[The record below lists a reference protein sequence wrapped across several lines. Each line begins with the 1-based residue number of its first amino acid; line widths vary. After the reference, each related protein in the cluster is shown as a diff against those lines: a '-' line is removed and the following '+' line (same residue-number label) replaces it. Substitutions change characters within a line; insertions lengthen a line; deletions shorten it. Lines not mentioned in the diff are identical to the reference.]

1 MAFTP
6 FPPRQ
11 PTASARLPLTLMT
24 LDDWALATITGAD
37 SEKYM
42 QGQVTAD
49 VSQMTEDQHLLAA
62 HCDAKG
68 KMWSNL
74 RLFRDGDGF
83 AWIERRSVREPQLT
97 ELKKYAV
104 FSKVTIA
111 PDDERVLLG
120 VAGFQARAALANLFS
135 ELPSREKQVVKEGA
149 TTLLWF
155 EHPAERF
162 LIVTDEATANMLTDK
177 LRGEAELNNS
187 QQWLALNIEAGFPVI
202 DAANSGQFIPQAT
215 NLQALGGISFK
226 KGCYTGQEMVARAK
240 FRGANKRALW
250 LLKGSASRLPE
261 AGEDLELK
269 MGENWR
275 RTGTVLAAVKL
286 EDGQVVVQVVMNND
300 MEPDSMTMRIHCV
313 SSHCH
318 IRWKSKSLYR
328 IRHLSPDA
336 TLVCLFR
343 PTKARQLRLPNIQID
358 RQKVAHTTA
367 EHKAVPDGM
376 IVWNALADVENHP
389 ERINHTAYRQ

>member
-11 PTASARLPLTLMT
+11 PSSCARLPLTLMT

-37 SEKYM
+37 GEKYL
-42 QGQVTAD
+42 QGQITAD
-49 VSQMTEDQHLLAA
+49 ISQLTNEQHLLAA

-74 RLFRDGDGF
+74 RVFRRNEGF
-83 AWIERRSVREPQLT
+83 AWIERRSLRDAQLT

-111 PDDERVLLG
+111 ADDELVLLG
-120 VAGFQARAALANLFS
+120 IAGFQARAALAPLFS
-135 ELPSREKQVVKEGA
+135 ELPNADKQVVSEGS
-149 TTLLWF
+149 TSLLWF

-162 LIVTDEATANMLTDK
+162 LLVTDETTATRVTEA
-177 LRGEAELNNS
+177 LRGEAQLNNS
-187 QQWLALNIEAGFPVI
+187 QQWLALNIEAGLPVI
-202 DAANSGQFIPQAT
+202 DSANSAQFIPQAT

-250 LLKGSASRLPE
+250 SLAGKASRVPE

-275 RTGTVLAAVKL
+275 RTGTVLAAVQL
-286 EDGQVVVQVVMNND
+286 DDGRLLVQAVMNND
-300 MEPDSMTMRIHCV
+300 MEPDSVFRV
-313 SSHCH
+313 
-318 IRWKSKSLYR
+318 RDDAGSLS
-328 IRHLSPDA
+328 IEP
-336 TLVCLFR
+336 
-343 PTKARQLRLPNIQID
+343 LPYSL
-358 RQKVAHTTA
+358 
-367 EHKAVPDGM
+367 EEG
-376 IVWNALADVENHP
+376 
-389 ERINHTAYRQ
+389 

>member
-6 FPPRQ
+6 FSPRQ
-11 PTASARLPLTLMT
+11 PVASARLPLTLMT
-24 LDDWALATITGAD
+24 LDDWALATLVGAD
-37 SEKYM
+37 SEKYL

-49 VSQMTEDQHLLAA
+49 VSQMTEHQHLLAA
-62 HCDAKG
+62 HCDPKG

-74 RLFRDGDGF
+74 RLFRRQDGF
-83 AWIERRSVREPQLT
+83 ALIERRSLRDAQLT

-111 PDDERVLLG
+111 ADDELVLLG
-120 VAGFQARAALANLFS
+120 VAGFQARAALKNLFS
-135 ELPSREKQVVKEGA
+135 ELPDAEKQVTNDGA
-149 TTLLWF
+149 TSLLWF

-162 LIVTDEATANMLTDK
+162 LLVTDVANAERVTQA
-177 LRGEAELNNS
+177 LRGEAQLNNS
-187 QQWLALNIEAGFPVI
+187 QQWLALNIEAGIPVI

-250 LLKGSASRLPE
+250 YLAGQASRVPE

-275 RTGTVLAAVKL
+275 RTGTVLAAVQL
-286 EDGQVVVQVVMNND
+286 DDGRLLVQAVMNND
-300 MEPDSMTMRIHCV
+300 MEPDSVFRVREDVNTLSIEPLPY
-313 SSHCH
+313 
-318 IRWKSKSLYR
+318 SL
-328 IRHLSPDA
+328 
-336 TLVCLFR
+336 
-343 PTKARQLRLPNIQID
+343 
-358 RQKVAHTTA
+358 
-367 EHKAVPDGM
+367 E
-376 IVWNALADVENHP
+376 E
-389 ERINHTAYRQ
+389 

>member
-6 FPPRQ
+6 FSPRQ
-11 PTASARLPLTLMT
+11 PVASARLPLTLMT
-24 LDDWALATITGAD
+24 LDDWALATLVGAD
-37 SEKYM
+37 SEKYL

-49 VSQMTEDQHLLAA
+49 VSQLTEHQHLLAA
-62 HCDAKG
+62 HCDPKG

-74 RLFRDGDGF
+74 RLFRRQDGF
-83 AWIERRSVREPQLT
+83 ALIERRSLRDAQLA

-111 PDDERVLLG
+111 PDDELVLLG
-120 VAGFQARAALANLFS
+120 VAGFQARAALKNLFS
-135 ELPSREKQVVKEGA
+135 ELPDAEKQVTTDGA
-149 TTLLWF
+149 TSLLWF

-162 LIVTDEATANMLTDK
+162 LLVTDVATAERVTQA
-177 LRGEAELNNS
+177 LRGEAQLNNS
-187 QQWLALNIEAGFPVI
+187 QQWLSLNIEAGIPVI

-250 LLKGSASRLPE
+250 YLAGKASRVPE

-275 RTGTVLAAVKL
+275 RTGTVLAAVQL
-286 EDGQVVVQVVMNND
+286 DDGRLLVQAVMNND
-300 MEPDSMTMRIHCV
+300 MEPDSVFRVREDANTLSIEPLPY
-313 SSHCH
+313 
-318 IRWKSKSLYR
+318 SL
-328 IRHLSPDA
+328 
-336 TLVCLFR
+336 
-343 PTKARQLRLPNIQID
+343 
-358 RQKVAHTTA
+358 
-367 EHKAVPDGM
+367 E
-376 IVWNALADVENHP
+376 E
-389 ERINHTAYRQ
+389 

>member
-6 FPPRQ
+6 FSPRQ
-11 PTASARLPLTLMT
+11 PVASARLPLTLMT
-24 LDDWALATITGAD
+24 LDDWALATLVGAD
-37 SEKYM
+37 SEKYL

-49 VSQMTEDQHLLAA
+49 VSQMTEHQHLLAA
-62 HCDAKG
+62 HCDPKG

-74 RLFRDGDGF
+74 RLFRRQDGF
-83 AWIERRSVREPQLT
+83 ALIERRSLRDAQLT

-111 PDDERVLLG
+111 ADDELVLLG
-120 VAGFQARAALANLFS
+120 VAGFQARAALKNLFS
-135 ELPSREKQVVKEGA
+135 ELPDAEKQVTNEGA
-149 TTLLWF
+149 TSLLWF

-162 LIVTDEATANMLTDK
+162 LLVTDVATAERVTQA
-177 LRGEAELNNS
+177 LRGEAQLNNS
-187 QQWLALNIEAGFPVI
+187 QQWLALNIEAGIPVI

-250 LLKGSASRLPE
+250 YLAGQASRVPE

-275 RTGTVLAAVKL
+275 RTGTVLAAVQL
-286 EDGQVVVQVVMNND
+286 DDGRLLVQAVMNND
-300 MEPDSMTMRIHCV
+300 MEPDSVFRVREDVNTLSIEPLPY
-313 SSHCH
+313 
-318 IRWKSKSLYR
+318 SL
-328 IRHLSPDA
+328 
-336 TLVCLFR
+336 
-343 PTKARQLRLPNIQID
+343 
-358 RQKVAHTTA
+358 
-367 EHKAVPDGM
+367 E
-376 IVWNALADVENHP
+376 E
-389 ERINHTAYRQ
+389 

>member
-11 PTASARLPLTLMT
+11 PSASARLPLTLMT
-24 LDDWALATITGAD
+24 LDDWALATLTGAD
-37 SEKYM
+37 SEKYL

-49 VSQMTEDQHLLAA
+49 VATLTEHQHLLAA

-74 RLFRDGDGF
+74 RLFRRDGGF
-83 AWIERRSVREPQLT
+83 ALIERRSIRDAQLT

-111 PDDERVLLG
+111 PDDEHVLLG
-120 VAGFQARAALANLFS
+120 VAGFQARAALANVFTT
-135 ELPSREKQVVKEGA
+135 LPDAEKQVVQEGA
-149 TTLLWF
+149 TSILWF
-155 EHPAERF
+155 AHPAERF
-162 LIVTDEATANMLTDK
+162 LLVTDVATAELISEK
-177 LRGEAELNNS
+177 LRGEAQLNNS
-187 QQWLALNIEAGFPVI
+187 QQWLALNIEAGLPVI
-202 DAANSGQFIPQAT
+202 DAANSAQFIPQAT

-250 LLKGSASRLPE
+250 YLAGKASRLPE

-275 RTGTVLAAVKL
+275 RTGTILAAVQL
-286 EDGQVVVQVVMNND
+286 DDGRLLVQAVMNND
-300 MEPDSMTMRIHCV
+300 MEPDSIFRVRDDANTLSIEPLPY
-313 SSHCH
+313 
-318 IRWKSKSLYR
+318 SL
-328 IRHLSPDA
+328 
-336 TLVCLFR
+336 
-343 PTKARQLRLPNIQID
+343 
-358 RQKVAHTTA
+358 
-367 EHKAVPDGM
+367 E
-376 IVWNALADVENHP
+376 E
-389 ERINHTAYRQ
+389 

>member
-11 PTASARLPLTLMT
+11 PSASARLPLTLMT
-24 LDDWALATITGAD
+24 LDDWALATLTGAD
-37 SEKYM
+37 SEKYL

-49 VSQMTEDQHLLAA
+49 VATLTEHQHLLAA

-74 RLFRDGDGF
+74 RLFRRDGGF
-83 AWIERRSVREPQLT
+83 ALIERRSIRDAQLT

-111 PDDERVLLG
+111 PDDEHVLLG
-120 VAGFQARAALANLFS
+120 VAGFQARAALANLFTT
-135 ELPSREKQVVKEGA
+135 LPDAEKQVVQEGA
-149 TTLLWF
+149 TSILWF
-155 EHPAERF
+155 AHPAERF
-162 LIVTDEATANMLTDK
+162 LLVTDVATAELISEK
-177 LRGEAELNNS
+177 LRGEAQLNNS
-187 QQWLALNIEAGFPVI
+187 QQWLALNIEAGLPVI
-202 DAANSGQFIPQAT
+202 DAANSAQFIPQAT

-250 LLKGSASRLPE
+250 YLAGKASRLPE

-275 RTGTVLAAVKL
+275 RTGTILAAVQL
-286 EDGQVVVQVVMNND
+286 DDGRLLVQAVMNND
-300 MEPDSMTMRIHCV
+300 MEPDSVFRVRDDANTLSIEPLPY
-313 SSHCH
+313 
-318 IRWKSKSLYR
+318 SL
-328 IRHLSPDA
+328 
-336 TLVCLFR
+336 
-343 PTKARQLRLPNIQID
+343 
-358 RQKVAHTTA
+358 
-367 EHKAVPDGM
+367 E
-376 IVWNALADVENHP
+376 E
-389 ERINHTAYRQ
+389 

>member
-6 FPPRQ
+6 FSPRQ
-11 PTASARLPLTLMT
+11 PVASARLPLTLMT
-24 LDDWALATITGAD
+24 LDDWALATVVGVD
-37 SEKYM
+37 SEKYL

-49 VSQMTEDQHLLAA
+49 VSQMTEHQHLLAA
-62 HCDAKG
+62 HCDPKG

-74 RLFRDGDGF
+74 RIFRRQDGF
-83 AWIERRSVREPQLT
+83 ALIERRSLRDAQLT

-111 PDDERVLLG
+111 ADDELVLLG
-120 VAGFQARAALANLFS
+120 VAGFQARAALKNLFS
-135 ELPSREKQVVKEGA
+135 DLPDADKQVTHDGV
-149 TTLLWF
+149 TSQLWF

-162 LIVTDEATANMLTDK
+162 LLVTDVATAERVTQA
-177 LRGEAELNNS
+177 LRGEAQLNNS
-187 QQWLALNIEAGFPVI
+187 QQWLSLNIEAGIPVI

-250 LLKGSASRLPE
+250 YLAGQASRVPE

-275 RTGTVLAAVKL
+275 RTGTVLAAVQL
-286 EDGQVVVQVVMNND
+286 DDGRLLVQAVMNND
-300 MEPDSMTMRIHCV
+300 MEPDSVFRVREDVNTLSIEPLPY
-313 SSHCH
+313 
-318 IRWKSKSLYR
+318 SL
-328 IRHLSPDA
+328 
-336 TLVCLFR
+336 
-343 PTKARQLRLPNIQID
+343 
-358 RQKVAHTTA
+358 
-367 EHKAVPDGM
+367 E
-376 IVWNALADVENHP
+376 E
-389 ERINHTAYRQ
+389 

>member
-6 FPPRQ
+6 FSPRQ
-11 PTASARLPLTLMT
+11 PVASARLPLTLMT
-24 LDDWALATITGAD
+24 LDDWALATLVGLD
-37 SEKYM
+37 SEKYL

-49 VSQMTEDQHLLAA
+49 VSQMNEHQHLLAA
-62 HCDAKG
+62 HCDPKG

-74 RLFRDGDGF
+74 RLFRRQDGF
-83 AWIERRSVREPQLT
+83 ALIERRSLRDAQLA

-111 PDDERVLLG
+111 ADDELVLLG
-120 VAGFQARAALANLFS
+120 VAGFQARAALKNLFS
-135 ELPSREKQVVKEGA
+135 ELPDAEKQVTHDGA
-149 TTLLWF
+149 TSLLWF

-162 LIVTDEATANMLTDK
+162 LLVTDVATAERVTQA
-177 LRGEAELNNS
+177 LRGEAQLNNS
-187 QQWLALNIEAGFPVI
+187 QQWLALNIEAGIPVI

-250 LLKGSASRLPE
+250 YLAGQASRVPE

-275 RTGTVLAAVKL
+275 RTGTVLAAVQL
-286 EDGQVVVQVVMNND
+286 DDGRLLVQAVMNND
-300 MEPDSMTMRIHCV
+300 MEPDSVFRVREDVNTLSIEPLPY
-313 SSHCH
+313 
-318 IRWKSKSLYR
+318 SL
-328 IRHLSPDA
+328 
-336 TLVCLFR
+336 
-343 PTKARQLRLPNIQID
+343 
-358 RQKVAHTTA
+358 
-367 EHKAVPDGM
+367 E
-376 IVWNALADVENHP
+376 E
-389 ERINHTAYRQ
+389 

>member
-49 VSQMTEDQHLLAA
+49 VSQMAEDQHLLAA

-111 PDDERVLLG
+111 PDDERVL
-120 VAGFQARAALANLFS
+120 
-135 ELPSREKQVVKEGA
+135 
-149 TTLLWF
+149 
-155 EHPAERF
+155 
-162 LIVTDEATANMLTDK
+162 
-177 LRGEAELNNS
+177 
-187 QQWLALNIEAGFPVI
+187 
-202 DAANSGQFIPQAT
+202 
-215 NLQALGGISFK
+215 
-226 KGCYTGQEMVARAK
+226 
-240 FRGANKRALW
+240 
-250 LLKGSASRLPE
+250 
-261 AGEDLELK
+261 
-269 MGENWR
+269 
-275 RTGTVLAAVKL
+275 
-286 EDGQVVVQVVMNND
+286 
-300 MEPDSMTMRIHCV
+300 
-313 SSHCH
+313 
-318 IRWKSKSLYR
+318 
-328 IRHLSPDA
+328 
-336 TLVCLFR
+336 
-343 PTKARQLRLPNIQID
+343 
-358 RQKVAHTTA
+358 
-367 EHKAVPDGM
+367 
-376 IVWNALADVENHP
+376 
-389 ERINHTAYRQ
+389 

>member
-11 PTASARLPLTLMT
+11 PTASARLPLTLIT

-49 VSQMTEDQHLLAA
+49 VSQMTENQHLLAA

-135 ELPSREKQVVKEGA
+135 ELPSKEKQVVKEGA

-155 EHPAERF
+155 
-162 LIVTDEATANMLTDK
+162 
-177 LRGEAELNNS
+177 ELNNS

-250 LLKGSASRLPE
+250 LLAGSASRLPE

-300 MEPDSMTMRIHCV
+300 MEPDSIFRVRDDANTL
-313 SSHCH
+313 H
-318 IRWKSKSLYR
+318 IEPLPYSL
-328 IRHLSPDA
+328 
-336 TLVCLFR
+336 
-343 PTKARQLRLPNIQID
+343 
-358 RQKVAHTTA
+358 
-367 EHKAVPDGM
+367 E
-376 IVWNALADVENHP
+376 E
-389 ERINHTAYRQ
+389 

>member
-6 FPPRQ
+6 FSPRQ
-11 PTASARLPLTLMT
+11 PVASARLPLTLMT
-24 LDDWALATITGAD
+24 LDDWALATLVGLD
-37 SEKYM
+37 SEKYL

-49 VSQMTEDQHLLAA
+49 VSQMTEHQHLLAA
-62 HCDAKG
+62 HCDPKG

-74 RLFRDGDGF
+74 RLFRRQDGF
-83 AWIERRSVREPQLT
+83 ALIERRSLRDAQLA

-111 PDDERVLLG
+111 ADDELVLLG
-120 VAGFQARAALANLFS
+120 VAGFQARAALKNLFS
-135 ELPSREKQVVKEGA
+135 ELPDAEKQVTHHGA
-149 TTLLWF
+149 TSLLWF

-162 LIVTDEATANMLTDK
+162 LLVTDVATAERVTQA
-177 LRGEAELNNS
+177 LRGEAQLNNS
-187 QQWLALNIEAGFPVI
+187 QQWLALNIEAGIPVI

-250 LLKGSASRLPE
+250 YLAGQASRVPE

-275 RTGTVLAAVKL
+275 RTGTVLAAVQL
-286 EDGQVVVQVVMNND
+286 DDGRLLVQAVMNND
-300 MEPDSMTMRIHCV
+300 MEPDSVFRVREDVNTLSIEPLPY
-313 SSHCH
+313 
-318 IRWKSKSLYR
+318 SL
-328 IRHLSPDA
+328 
-336 TLVCLFR
+336 
-343 PTKARQLRLPNIQID
+343 
-358 RQKVAHTTA
+358 
-367 EHKAVPDGM
+367 E
-376 IVWNALADVENHP
+376 E
-389 ERINHTAYRQ
+389 